1 MFVTGLIFNIPV
13 NAPPDKVFSAI
24 ATQTGMRGRW
34 TRNSTKTPEVGG
46 KAEFGFHNRAAVFR
60 MTSDAFKPN
69 QSVRMTCSGDHPER
83 NGTTLDWTVV
93 STPEAST
100 LTFAH
105 RGWREMTDSCASCN
119 SMWGNLM
126 FRLRAFVETGKPDS
140 QWTA

>member
-69 QSVRMTCSGDHPER
+69 QSVRLFRGSPGAEWNDA
-83 NGTTLDWTVV
+83 GLDCCVN
-93 STPEAST
+93 A
-100 LTFAH
+100 
-105 RGWREMTDSCASCN
+105 
-119 SMWGNLM
+119 
-126 FRLRAFVETGKPDS
+126 
-140 QWTA
+140 